1 MSKVVSEKQVNSF
14 VKGLITE
21 ASALTFP
28 ENSSIDE
35 DNFILE
41 LSGSRSR
48 RLGVDYE
55 VGHQYNSTGIL
66 PGTLNLSRYSITTWA
81 FPGGS
86 TDIVLG
92 VIRAYN
98 KLYFIN
104 LLEAN
109 PSAHLMNGGNA
120 ITITG
125 LTTSRIQ
132 TAIVNN
138 FFVLVSEELDLPVI
152 LTYDSSLDTIT
163 QEATAIVVRDFEGV
177 DDYLTNDSRPV
188 ILSPLHK
195 YNLINQGWSS
205 KIPSTCA
212 TSVDITTTLSLPI
225 GRKNVGYIAANTTN
239 TAIDCTKSVLG
250 VYPSNS
256 DIWSLGKIGNP
267 AAANYQTYDPA
278 TLKKNSIENT
288 LAPKGAVLLNIYS
301 RGASRT
307 RHTGIVNTA
316 VTPIPGRV
324 QITLYR
330 PALPMDAE
338 MGRVSAVESF
348 AGRIFYSGI
357 VSQISDGDL
366 VSPNYSGYVFFSQIA
381 KSIEK
386 LGMCYQENDPT
397 SAEISDLLPTDGGT
411 IHIPEANR
419 IVKLMT
425 NRESLIIFAENGIWE
440 LGGEGVNQGFNATA
454 FQVSKVTTVG
464 VSSPDSIVNAG
475 GTIFYWAKTGIHYLT
490 TDQNSGRLIA
500 QNATLTTIQSYYN
513 NISQVARTNARG
525 FYNEARNV
533 VQWLYSDDPNYSET
547 NYINT
552 YNKQLNMDLSL
563 KAFSKFSFSSLDVT
577 EQTLP
582 RICDFIKIPGYSLQN
597 VDLTLSANIDNILVG
612 TDQAIITLSNS
623 TPRVETFRYLV
634 MKGGSFTI
642 GALSNT
648 GFKDWVTEN
657 GTGVDFSSYLVT
669 GYEYAGDIM
678 RDKQVPYI
686 QFYFNRTENGFT
698 AVGDTLQL
706 DNPSGCIVQAQ
717 WNWTNSANSGKWG
730 NPFQAYRLNRNYTP
744 SGAGDTFD
752 YGDAVIV
759 TKNKLRG
766 SGKVLSL
773 KISSETGKDMQL
785 LGWSQ
790 MITGKSEI

>member
-14 VKGLITE
+14 VKGLVTE

-35 DNFILE
+35 DNFVLE
-41 LSGSRSR
+41 LNGSRRR

-55 VGHQYNSTGIL
+55 VGYQYNSTGL
-66 PGTLNLSRYSITTWA
+66 LAGVLNLAKYSVTTWA

-86 TDIVLG
+86 TEVVLG
-92 VIRAYN
+92 VVRAYD
-98 KLYFIN
+98 KLYFVN

-109 PSAHLMNGGNA
+109 PSAHLMNGGSA

-138 FFVLVSEELDLPVI
+138 FFILVSDELELPVI
-152 LTYDSSLDTIT
+152 LTYDSSLDVVT
-163 QEATAIVVRDFEGV
+163 QAATPVVVRDMEGV

-188 ILSPLHK
+188 TLTPLHK
-195 YNLINQGWSS
+195 YNLINQGWST
-205 KIPSTCA
+205 KISSTCA
-212 TSVDITTTLSLPI
+212 VSVEITTSTIRSI
-225 GRKNVGYIAANTTN
+225 GTKLVGYIDANSSN
-239 TAIDCTKSVLG
+239 VAIDCTKSTLG

-256 DIWSLGKIGNP
+256 DVWSLGKIGNA

-278 TLKKNSIENT
+278 TLKKNSIDNA
-288 LAPKGAVLLNIYS
+288 LAPRGAVLMDIYS

-307 RHTGIVNTA
+307 RHTGILNTGVA
-316 VTPIPGRV
+316 QVPGRV

-330 PALPMDAE
+330 SALPMDAE
-338 MGRVSAVESF
+338 MGRISAVESF
-348 AGRIFYSGI
+348 AGRVFYSGI
-357 VSQISDGDL
+357 VSQVSDGDL
-366 VSPNYSGYVFFSQIA
+366 LSPNYSGYLFFSQIA

-397 SAEISDLLPTDGGT
+397 SPEINDLLDTDGGT
-411 IHIPEANR
+411 IHIPEANK
-419 IVKLMT
+419 IVKLMS

-454 FQVSKVTTVG
+454 FQVSKITTIG

-490 TDQNSGRLIA
+490 ADQNSGRLIS
-500 QNATLTTIQSYYN
+500 QNATLTTIQTYYN
-513 NISQVARTNARG
+513 SLSQVARTNAKG
-525 FYNEARNV
+525 FYNEARNI
-533 VQWLYSDDPNYSET
+533 VQWLYSDDPDYSES

-563 KAFSKFSFSSLDVT
+563 KAFSKFSFSDLAVT
-577 EQTLP
+577 EQNLP
-582 RICDFIKIPGYSLQN
+582 RICDFVKIPGYSLED
-597 VDLTLSANIDNILVG
+597 VALTVSSNLDNILVG
-612 TDQAIITLSNS
+612 TDQAVVTVRNS

-634 MKGGSFTI
+634 MKGGAFTLA
-642 GALSNT
+642 ALSNT
-648 GFKDWVTEN
+648 GFKDWVAEN
-657 GTGVDFSSYLVT
+657 SVGVDFSSYLVT

-686 QFYFNRTENGFT
+686 QFYFNRTEDGYT
-698 AVGDTLQL
+698 AVGNTLQL
-706 DNPSGCIVQAQ
+706 DNPSGCLVQAQ
-717 WNWTNSANSGKWG
+717 WNWANSANSGKWG
-730 NPFQAYRLNRNYTP
+730 TPFQAYRLTRNYIP

-773 KISSETGKDMQL
+773 KIQSETGKDMQL

-790 MITGKSEI
+790 MITGKSEA